1 MGSSGINARVH
12 GELCLGCLPCKMM
25 GEPYEDGEETKSDF
39 LARMFLMGRIE
50 LDETNKTLRSTTTCK
65 EETGQTKPNPIFPCD
80 QADGCEE
87 YNSAAK
93 GFISLYQEKIQGR
106 VLDGAKSLIF
116 DATSCTDISFEP
128 DGEPVKNAA
137 NFMAEEWHHKY
148 DVKFRVAAK
157 ADPKESLSE
166 YFEKTIKQ
174 MGDAAVKI
182 NHVQTDKVSA

>member
-1 MGSSGINARVH
+1 
-12 GELCLGCLPCKMM
+12 M

-65 EETGQTKPNPIFPCD
+65 EETGQTKPMVLASQDNIEQVLAANPIFPCD
-80 QADGCEE
+80 QAEGCEE
-87 YNSAAK
+87 YNIAAK
-93 GFISLYQEKIQGR
+93 GFISLYKEKMQGR

-157 ADPKESLSE
+157 ADPKEYLSE

-182 NHVQTDKVSA
+182 NYVQTDKVPA